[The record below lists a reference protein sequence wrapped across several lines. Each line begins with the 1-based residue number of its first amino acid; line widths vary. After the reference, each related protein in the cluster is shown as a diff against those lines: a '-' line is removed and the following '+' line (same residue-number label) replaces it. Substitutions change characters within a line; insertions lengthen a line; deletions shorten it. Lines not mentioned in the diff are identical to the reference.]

1 MDFYK
6 IKDKN
11 TRNGITVF
19 PAFQITKSKDVMIQG
34 KSFYAIW
41 NEETGLWS
49 KDEFDVAQII
59 DNDINEHIDNL
70 HLEHANASYMSD
82 FNSNAWKEWKK
93 YLQLCPSNYHQL
105 DNKITFANTEVKKTD
120 YISKRLPYAMEK
132 GSIESYDKLMN
143 TLYSPE
149 EREKIDWAIGAIISG
164 DSKSIQK
171 FLVLYGAGGTGKST
185 VLNIIDK
192 MFEGYNIKF
201 DSKDIVTGTNSFAGD
216 VFGSNPLVALQHEG
230 DLSQIKDNSVLN
242 NIVSHETMVI
252 NEKFKSKY
260 EIKINSFLIM
270 ASNKP
275 VKITDAKSGLIRRVI
290 DVHPTGEKIPAK
302 EYDKLMKDILENE
315 LGAIA
320 YYCLNFY
327 EERGKTYYNKYRP
340 LDMMYKTDPFFN
352 FVEDNYDALTAEDG
366 ITLKRAYEIFKA
378 YCQESDM
385 NYLMPKYK
393 FREELKNYY
402 NKFEERKHISRDECM
417 YNVFSEF
424 DFKRFE
430 KNQKPVKVPN
440 TRYAWLDLK
449 EQDSQFDILCNDCA
463 AQYASKAETPKA
475 KWTDVKTVLKDIST
489 KKLHYVKP
497 PVNHIVIDF
506 DLKDKEG
513 NKSLALN
520 LEAAKKFPET
530 YAEVSKGGNGL
541 HLHYIYQGDVEELS
555 RLYDEDIEIKVF
567 TGNSSL
573 RRKLSICNSL
583 AVATLAVG
591 FLPLRE
597 KKKMLNL
604 DAVKDE
610 KHLRNLIKKNLN
622 KEIHGA
628 TKPSIDF
635 IYKLLEDA
643 YYSGMDYDVS
653 DMFDDIFNFAM
664 NSTNQAQYC
673 VERVSEMKFE
683 SDEIDEVAA
692 PVTDEDNLKPI
703 IFYDVEVFP
712 NLFVICWKKQG
723 KENPV
728 IRMIN
733 PSPNEVSNLIESFR
747 LVGFNNRRY
756 DNHILYG
763 RMIGESLAALY
774 QRSQDI
780 VNGVNGGF
788 NGQAWNMSYTDI
800 YDYAKTKQSL
810 KKWEVQLGIHHHEL
824 GLPWDQPVD
833 KSLWETVADYCCDDV
848 LATEETWDATAGDF
862 LARKILAKITG
873 LTENDTTNSQ
883 TTKLIFG
890 NDKHPQSGFYYRDLS
905 EPVKHLDPEQEAF
918 LKEQFPE
925 MMAYTHGKDGSK
937 LPYFPGYKYEWNAVK
952 KKFCSSYR
960 GVDDVG
966 EGGRVWAKPGMYYNV
981 KVFDVTSMHPHS
993 VMAEYLFGK
1002 YTKIFRDLVYA
1013 RVFIKHGDF
1022 DKVKNL
1028 FNGAL
1033 NEFLNDPDLVEALPD
1048 ALKIAINSVYGLTA
1062 AKFDNPFRDPR
1073 NKDNIVAKRGALF
1086 MIDLMEEVLARGGEV
1101 IHIKTDSIKVVDP
1114 TPELEQFIL
1123 DFGKR
1128 YGYSFEVE
1136 HIFDK
1141 ICLVNDS
1148 TYIAL
1153 RSKDDADWQ
1162 KECKKAKKK
1171 AEESGKEYVE
1181 PTRWTATGAQF
1192 AVPYVFKTLFSHEPI
1207 EFKDMCEVKEVK
1219 TDIYLDMPVENPNF
1233 TDEDAAELFVM
1244 NKAWKSKAPTALE
1257 RCAKNLGYSF
1267 EQMGKR
1273 YSELSAE
1280 EEKTHDYRYVGKV
1293 GLFCPM
1299 KEHGGTLLRSQKDK
1313 EGNTKLNS
1321 VTGAKDYKWLE
1332 SELVE
1337 QLGYEDCIDISYY
1350 RNLVDDAVDKISEF
1364 GDFEQFAS

>member
-34 KSFYAIW
+34 KTFHAIW

-59 DNDINEHIDNL
+59 DRDIDEHINNL
-70 HLEHANASYMSD
+70 HLDHANASYMSD

-120 YISKRLPYAMEK
+120 YISKRLPYAMEE
-132 GSIESYDKLMN
+132 GSIESYNKLMN

-192 MFEGYNIKF
+192 MFDGYNIKF

-230 DLSQIKDNSVLN
+230 DLSQIRDNSVLN

-290 DVHPTGEKIPAK
+290 DVHPTGNKLPAK

-327 EERGKTYYNKYRP
+327 EERGKTYYNKYKP

-352 FVEDNYDALTAEDG
+352 FVEDNYNVLTAEEG
-366 ITLKRAYEIFKA
+366 VTLKHAYDIFKA

-402 NKFEERKHISRDECM
+402 NNFDERKYLDNGTCVYSL
-417 YNVFSEF
+417 FTGF
-424 DFKRFE
+424 DYKRFE

-440 TRYAWLDLK
+440 KRYSWLDLS
-449 EQDSQFDILCNDCA
+449 EQESKFDIYCNDCA

-475 KWTDVKTVLKDIST
+475 KWTEINSTLKDIST
-489 KKLHYVKP
+489 KRLHYVKP
-497 PVNHIVIDF
+497 QENHIVIDF

-541 HLHYIYQGDVEELS
+541 HLHYIYTGDVSELS
-555 RLYDEDIEIKVF
+555 RLYDEDIEVKVF

-573 RRKLSICNSL
+573 RRKLSVCNNLDISKMEP
-583 AVATLAVG
+583 G

-597 KKKMLNL
+597 KKKMLDMN
-604 DAVKDE
+604 AVKDE
-610 KHLRNLIKKNLN
+610 QHLRNLIKKNLN

-635 IYKLLEDA
+635 IFKLLDDA
-643 YYSGMDYDVS
+643 YYSGMPYDVS
-653 DMFDDIFNFAM
+653 DMFDDVFNFAM
-664 NSTNQAQYC
+664 NSTNNAQYC

-683 SDEIDEVAA
+683 SDAVDEVEA
-692 PVTDEDNLKPI
+692 PPSENDKNKPI
-703 IFYDVEVFP
+703 IFYDVEVFI
-712 NLFVICWKKQG
+712 NLLVVCWKKQG
-723 KENPV
+723 KDNPV
-728 IRMIN
+728 VSMIN
-733 PSPNEVSNLIESFR
+733 PSPNDIANLVESFR

-763 RMIGESLAALY
+763 RMLGENNKQLY

-780 VNGVNGGF
+780 INGINGGF
-788 NGQAWNMSYTDI
+788 AGQAWNLSYTDI
-800 YDYAKTKQSL
+800 YDYTSNKQSL
-810 KKWEVQLGIHHHEL
+810 KKWEIELGIHHQEL
-824 GLPWDQPVD
+824 GLPWDKPAPRE
-833 KSLWETVADYCCDDV
+833 LWDLVAEYCCNDV
-848 LATEETWDATAGDF
+848 MATEAVWDATQGDF
-862 LARKILAKITG
+862 LAREILAE
-873 LTENDTTNSQ
+873 LTSSSVNDTTNSLS
-883 TTKLIFG
+883 TRFIFG
-890 NDKHPQSGFYYRDLS
+890 NNKTPQSQFNYRFMG
-905 EPVKHLDPEQEAF
+905 EAESGHTYI
-918 LKEQFPE
+918 LEDDGITAVQDD
-925 MMAYTHGKDGSK
+925 GKII
-937 LPYFPGYKYEWNAVK
+937 FPGYKYSFGK
-952 KKFCSSYR
+952 SSYLD
-960 GVDDVG
+960 VEEVG
-966 EGGRVWAKPGMYYNV
+966 EGGYVYSRPGMYENV
-981 KVFDVTSMHPHS
+981 WTFDVASMHPSS
-993 VMAEYLFGK
+993 VIAEELFGPE
-1002 YTKIFRDLVYA
+1002 YTQRFKDILQLRLY
-1013 RVFIKHGDF
+1013 IKHKEF
-1022 DKVKNL
+1022 DKAKKM
-1028 FNGAL
+1028 FDGAL
-1033 NEFLNDPDLVEALPD
+1033 AKYLDDPKKAKALAQ
-1048 ALKIAINSVYGLTA
+1048 ALKIVINSVYGLTA
-1062 AKFDNPFRDPR
+1062 AKFDNPFRDKH
-1073 NKDNIVAKRGALF
+1073 NIDNIVAKRGALF
-1086 MIDLMEEVLARGGEV
+1086 MINLRNLVERMGYTVV
-1101 IHIKTDSIKVVDP
+1101 HVKTDSIKVANPDKKVIK
-1114 TPELEQFIL
+1114 FIN
-1123 DFGKR
+1123 DYGKR
-1128 YGYSFEVE
+1128 FGYNFEVE
-1136 HIFDK
+1136 HKFEK
-1141 ICLVNDS
+1141 ICLVNDAV
-1148 TYIAL
+1148 YIAKL
-1153 RSKDDADWQ
+1153 TEDDEEWLEDTSK
-1162 KECKKAKKK
+1162 
-1171 AEESGKEYVE
+1171 
-1181 PTRWTATGAQF
+1181 TRWTATGTQF
-1192 AVPYVFKTLFSHEPI
+1192 AIPYVFKTLFSHEPI
-1207 EFKDMCEVKEVK
+1207 EFRDMCETKSVK
-1219 TDIYLDMPVENPNF
+1219 TDIYIDMPVENPKF
-1233 TDEDAAELFVM
+1233 TDKDAAELLILT
-1244 NKAWKSKAPTALE
+1244 KAWKSKAPTALE
-1257 RCAKNLGYSF
+1257 RCAKKLGYTF
-1267 EQMGKR
+1267 EEMGER
-1273 YSELSAE
+1273 YSKLSAE

-1293 GLFCPM
+1293 GAFCPM
-1299 KEHGGTLLRSQKDK
+1299 KNHGGALLRTQTDK
-1313 EGNTKLNS
+1313 EGNVKFMS
-1321 VTGAKDYKWLE
+1321 VTGAKDYIWLE
-1332 SELVE
+1332 SEVVE
-1337 QLGYEDCIDISYY
+1337 KLGYQDDIDITYY
-1350 RNLVDDAVDKISEF
+1350 RKLVDDAVDTISQF
-1364 GDFEQFAS
+1364 GDFERFAE